1 MTALVTVVFG
11 LVLLAI
17 PGLVAKPAGCSI
29 SQWTR
34 ATRSALVAGLGL
46 VVGGLL
52 FWGAPF
58 AIHLLDG
65 TGVPG
70 FCDDAVHR
78 LPLGGLTWATVVLLI
93 AGLALAR
100 LGVGLA
106 GAVRRARDARIDS
119 YVGNHRTLA
128 EFDLVVVPST
138 RLFAHSVPGDAPQIV
153 LSDGLVDLLDERE
166 VAAVVRHEIAHHRL
180 DHRRF
185 LVVAAVVDHLLGWIP
200 PVRRST
206 ATLRSHVELWADEAS
221 TRSPGRMRELSS
233 ALRRIGD
240 ADLTTPV
247 RQALGSR
254 IASLLGRE
262 SRPTEPGRSNATVA
276 SVVAAGALATLALG
290 LLGAG
295 ELWSALGRCTT

>member
-1 MTALVTVVFG
+1 MTALVAVTFG
-11 LVLLAI
+11 LALLAL
-17 PGLVAKPAGCSI
+17 PGLVPKPSGCSI
-29 SQWTR
+29 PQWTR
-34 ATRSALVAGLGL
+34 ATRSALLAGLGL

-52 FWGAPF
+52 LWGAPLAF
-58 AIHLLDG
+58 HLLDG
-65 TGVPG
+65 TGLPG
-70 FCDDAVHR
+70 FCDRAVHR
-78 LPLGGLTWATVVLLI
+78 LPLGGLTWATMVLLI
-93 AGLALAR
+93 AGLVVAR
-100 LGVGLA
+100 LGLGLA
-106 GAVRRARDARIDS
+106 VAVRGARSARIDAF
-119 YVGNHRTLA
+119 VGSHRA
-128 EFDLVVVPST
+128 VGGFDLVVVPST

-153 LSDGLVDLLDERE
+153 LSDGLVELLDERE

-200 PVRRST
+200 PVRRS
-206 ATLRSHVELWADEAS
+206 AASLRSHVELWADEAS

-247 RQALGSR
+247 RQAVGSR

-262 SRPTEPGRSNATVA
+262 SRSPEPARSSAAVA

-290 LLGAG
+290 LGGAA
-295 ELWSALGRCTT
+295 ELWSAIGRCAT